1 VASHRAGRRDSREF
15 QVMKKRVVHNRKS
28 G

>member
-1 VASHRAGRRDSREF
+1 VATHRTGRRDSREF
-15 QVMKKRVVHNRKS
+15 QVIKRRLLHNRKS